1 MADMQMLSDAARL
14 QRQRADAD
22 ARALKSL
29 PLVVVRVEDAGRRFP
44 TLAAPRSAKLA
55 PVEVGNG
62 VGGLAKIA
70 VRQRV
75 RHIVEAISRFRDCTR
90 KPWQVLFDLA
100 REVAEP
106 RCRQRF
112 SCAPPE
118 GCGKAMAGC
127 PPVPGT

>member
-75 RHIVEAISRFRDCTR
+75 RHIVEAISRFRECAQ
-90 KPWQVLFDLA
+90 KAWQVRFELA
-100 REVAEP
+100 RAAAEP
-106 RCRQRF
+106 QCGRAAHLGRF
-112 SCAPPE
+112 SRA
-118 GCGKAMAGC
+118 AS
-127 PPVPGT
+127 T